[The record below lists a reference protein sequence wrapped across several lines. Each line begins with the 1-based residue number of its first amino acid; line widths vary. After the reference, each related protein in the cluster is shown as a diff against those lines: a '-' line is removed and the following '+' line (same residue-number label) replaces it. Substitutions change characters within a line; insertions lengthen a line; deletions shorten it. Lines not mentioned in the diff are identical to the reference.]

1 MSDVLLRSKRV
12 ARGSSGADSQGSG
25 VGSRWRPQYISDA
38 VQAISLLGDALAIVA
53 GLAFAGLGV
62 FGKSKGTVVGEI
74 QAHPF
79 LTAFWGSAALL
90 LVVMFTRRHL
100 YDRHLH
106 LVHRQSGLEAR
117 MKAVILWSAGLLAS
131 SVIIKTDFAPP
142 VSQVIQGVPW
152 VALMLAVWGWSLN
165 SVIGSQSIS
174 EHLARRVV
182 VVGWSEGAK
191 TVVEL
196 LGNDPTHPYQ
206 VVGYVRV
213 PGSENDEAPP
223 ASLKFLG
230 DLSPLAASCELA
242 SLIARENID
251 HVLLSDKN
259 LVPSRIAALSKLC
272 ENELAELTVI
282 PSYWNLFKSGLR
294 VSTLDGVPLIGVSRL
309 PLDSA
314 INRMLKRAVDV
325 VGALLGLLLS
335 APVIALFGFLVYRE
349 SPGPIF
355 YKQRRLGLKG
365 RIFWMV
371 KVRSMRLDAEQDG
384 KVGWS
389 TRDDPRRLKIGALM
403 RRLNIDE
410 MPQFW
415 NVLKGEMSLVGPRPE
430 RPELTVQFNE
440 TIDDYNVRHGVKP
453 GITGLAQVKGF
464 RGDTDLG
471 ERIRLDIKYIEH
483 WSLWN
488 DLKLMLL
495 TFWKNKNAC

>member
-1 MSDVLLRSKRV
+1 MFDAILRSKRIPRPPFEESPSTLKAAV
-12 ARGSSGADSQGSG
+12 
-25 VGSRWRPQYISDA
+25 RWRRQYICDG
-38 VQAISLLGDALAIVA
+38 VQAVSLLGDVLAIVA
-53 GLAFAGLGV
+53 GLTLAGFGV
-62 FGKSKGTVVGEI
+62 LIKSGDASLMSLED
-74 QAHPF
+74 HPF
-79 LTAFWGSAALL
+79 VTPFWGVASIL
-90 LVVMFTRRHL
+90 LVGLFTRTHL

-117 MKAVILWSAGLLAS
+117 MKAVILWSALVLAGAVLL
-131 SVIIKTDFAPP
+131 KTDLAPP
-142 VSQVIQGVPW
+142 VSLIIHAVPW
-152 VALMLAVWGWSLN
+152 VTLMLAVWRWILN

-174 EHLARRVV
+174 EHLVRKVV

-213 PGSENDEAPP
+213 PGSESQEAPP
-223 ASLKFLG
+223 PSLKFLG
-230 DLSPLAASCELA
+230 DLSPLPSSCELA
-242 SLIARENID
+242 LLIAQENID
-251 HVLLSDKN
+251 HVLLSDTN

-325 VGALLGLLLS
+325 VGALIGLILS
-335 APVIALFGFLVYRE
+335 APIIALFGFLVYRE

-355 YKQRRLGLKG
+355 YKQRRLGLRG
-365 RIFWMV
+365 RVFWMV

-384 KVGWS
+384 GWT

-403 RRLNIDE
+403 RRLNLDE

-430 RPELTVQFNE
+430 VLESTVKWNE
-440 TIDDYNVRHGVKP
+440 TIDNYNVRHGVKP
-453 GITGLAQVKGF
+453 GMTGLAQVKGL